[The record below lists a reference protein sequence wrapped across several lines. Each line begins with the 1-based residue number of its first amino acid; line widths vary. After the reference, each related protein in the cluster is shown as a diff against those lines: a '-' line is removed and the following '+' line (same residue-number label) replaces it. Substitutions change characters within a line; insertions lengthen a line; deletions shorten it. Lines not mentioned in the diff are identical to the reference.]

1 MEMTKWEPA
10 KHMGRNSPERRMWR
24 SGCEGEKGQLSENGW
39 EGECSEEPTPVICQR
54 ALQPLL
60 TPTPTWLC
68 RITLFQCPLP
78 PPHSPLL
85 QELAGSRVAS
95 KRGNSK
101 RVMVWCGQGR
111 AGPGDRSPPGA
122 CSRLIPPWG
131 RDAEALQGGEGRQR
145 AARQGQK
152 RACRPH

>member
-1 MEMTKWEPA
+1 
-10 KHMGRNSPERRMWR
+10 MGARETHGGETAQRGGCGEAGVRERRG
-24 SGCEGEKGQLSENGW
+24 SSQKTEGKGNGPKN
-39 EGECSEEPTPVICQR
+39 PTPVICQR

-68 RITLFQCPLP
+68 RIPLFQCPLP

-85 QELAGSRVAS
+85 QELEGSKEAS

-145 AARQGQK
+145 AAGQGQK
-152 RACRPH
+152 RACSPH